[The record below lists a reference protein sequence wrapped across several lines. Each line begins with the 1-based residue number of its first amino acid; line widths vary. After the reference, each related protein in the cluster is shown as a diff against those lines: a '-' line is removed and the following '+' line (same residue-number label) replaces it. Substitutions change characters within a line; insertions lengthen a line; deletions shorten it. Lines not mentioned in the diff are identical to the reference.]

1 MFNKQIGKLAAVWFI
16 AALSIFANTSV
27 VAAEPTTA
35 LYLKTIAAYP
45 APKLEDVGGREYK
58 FLIDV
63 AKTKPAMDEA
73 FKDIWTQVKTAAA
86 KHGFTVTEKTKDP
99 LKIEMSTKEYF
110 DTKDQALWSKGYII
124 RITTR
129 FKDGKPNA
137 TVAVTVKS
145 AHEDA
150 LRTLATPLAVVG
162 IEKVKT
168 EAEENVGFDPGGEL
182 RGYVEKGSSFS
193 VAVDSLGKFT
203 LGDFGKYMPEL
214 LKLGLPADTALL
226 GTKAF
231 SYRIRPG
238 EVVLPGTE
246 PCGVSME
253 AWSATEGGAP
263 YLYDFSF
270 GYGDLDFYAIA
281 ETHTAGE
288 QFMIKVIKE
297 ELSGLGG
304 AASEKWGGSKVRKL
318 MNRPIPGK

>member
-1 MFNKQIGKLAAVWFI
+1 MFRNQIGKWALVAATVAMTVFS
-16 AALSIFANTSV
+16 AGSA
-27 VAAEPTTA
+27 VAAEPSKA
-35 LYLKTIAAYP
+35 LYLKTFETYP
-45 APKLEDVGGREYK
+45 APKLDDVSGREYK

-63 AKTKPAMDEA
+63 TKTKPAMDEA
-73 FKDIWTQVKTAAA
+73 FKDIWTQVKTAAT
-86 KHGFTVTEKTKDP
+86 KRGFTVTEKEKNP

-110 DTKDQALWSKGYII
+110 DTKDQALWNKGYII

-145 AHEDA
+145 VYEDA
-150 LRTLATPLAVVG
+150 LRTLAVPLAVVG
-162 IEKVKT
+162 VEKVKT
-168 EAEENVGFDPGGEL
+168 EAEENVGFAPGGEL

-193 VAVDSLGKFT
+193 VPVDTLGKFT

-214 LKLGLPADTALL
+214 LKLGLPADTVLL
-226 GTKAF
+226 GNKAF
-231 SYRIRPG
+231 SYRIKPG

-253 AWSATEGGAP
+253 AWSTTEGGAP

-281 ETHTAGE
+281 ETHSAGE
-288 QFMIKVIKE
+288 QFMIKVVQG
-297 ELSGLGG
+297 ELSALGG
-304 AASEKWGGSKVRKL
+304 PDGEKWGGSKVRKL
-318 MNRPIPGK
+318 MNRPVPAK